1 MSRISPLVNFNVTR
15 LNGIE
20 FVKKGRGREW
30 VYMDG
35 IFSSHFRM
43 MDRCHL
49 LKEDGSVGI
58 HMSKLKMLIENNC
71 FVYIPFNESVMKI
84 NR

>member
-1 MSRISPLVNFNVTR
+1 
-15 LNGIE
+15 
-20 FVKKGRGREW
+20 
-30 VYMDG
+30 
-35 IFSSHFRM
+35 M

-58 HMSKLKMLIENNC
+58 RMSKLKMLIENNY
-71 FVYIPFNESVMKI
+71 FVYIPFNESAMKI

>member
-1 MSRISPLVNFNVTR
+1 MGLHGRNFF
-15 LNGIE
+15 E
-20 FVKKGRGREW
+20 PP
-30 VYMDG
+30 
-35 IFSSHFRM
+35 FRM

-58 HMSKLKMLIENNC
+58 RMSKLKMLIENNC

>member
-1 MSRISPLVNFNVTR
+1 
-15 LNGIE
+15 
-20 FVKKGRGREW
+20 
-30 VYMDG
+30 
-35 IFSSHFRM
+35 M

-58 HMSKLKMLIENNC
+58 RMSKLKMLIENNC
-71 FVYIPFNESVMKI
+71 FIYIPFNESVMKI